1 MPKIPVADTGTEPPA
16 GTDERIDKALMRLC
30 ARGGT
35 YNHDMVAEEAGVS
48 RRTVYRRFA
57 DQKAL
62 RAHVWQLLSPPAG
75 MPDDRERLLGG
86 GLYETFRNFE
96 AKAEEMTVVM
106 ASPEGRAMRNDRKQE
121 RERSYRAMFG
131 ESVAALDAADA
142 TAALAVIQLLGSGLA
157 WREMRDQ
164 WDLDADAMGR
174 AATWAIKALMA
185 DLEQRGSRPLDA

>member
-1 MPKIPVADTGTEPPA
+1 MPKVPAPDSAAEVQA
-16 GTDERIDKALMRLC
+16 GTDERIDRALMRLC

-62 RAHVWQLLSPPAG
+62 RARVWELLSPPAG
-75 MPDDRERLLGG
+75 MPDDLERLLGG

-106 ASPEGRAMRNDRKQE
+106 ASPEGRAMRNDLKQV
-121 RERSYRAMFG
+121 RERSYRKMFG
-131 ESVAALDAADA
+131 ESVGALDDADA
-142 TAALAVIQLLGSGLA
+142 TAALAIFQLLGSGLA

-174 AATWAIKALMA
+174 ATTWAIKALMA
-185 DLEQRGSRPLDA
+185 DLERRGGRSLDS